1 MLRDHLIEAG
11 VDPACIEVNADE
23 QEAVLSVL
31 QAAQRGDLVLI
42 FGDNIARCWKQVV
55 TFNAADTDEDE
66 GPVTEATESALEF
79 ELPETFSA
87 EQFEALIIDERGVR
101 LAMEES
107 AD

>member
-1 MLRDHLIEAG
+1 M
-11 VDPACIEVNADE
+11 
-23 QEAVLSVL
+23 
-31 QAAQRGDLVLI
+31 I

-55 TFNAADTDEDE
+55 TFHATDTDEDE
-66 GPVTEATESALEF
+66 GPVTATAQSALEF